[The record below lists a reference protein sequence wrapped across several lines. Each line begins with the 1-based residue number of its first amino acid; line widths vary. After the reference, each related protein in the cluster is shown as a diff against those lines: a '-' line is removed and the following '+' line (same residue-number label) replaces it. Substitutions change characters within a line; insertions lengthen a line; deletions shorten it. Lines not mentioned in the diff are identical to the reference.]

1 MLKNKIREDLAMLA
15 KCSHKILLLPGLPVS
30 FGDRGRHKLAGEL
43 GYLFCGNFVV
53 VHRCRVN
60 QSKV

>member
-1 MLKNKIREDLAMLA
+1 MLA
-15 KCSHKILLLPGLPVS
+15 KYSHKILLLPGLPVS

-53 VHRCRVN
+53 VHKCRVN